1 MKFSAI
7 TSACAGAAFVGNAV
21 AHPGMAKV
29 VDEIK
34 ANIMS
39 RQGGPVD
46 PALNSNELI
55 GDLVTLQDSQLTP
68 VGKDIKA
75 VILNQANGESLE
87 TYPNVPRLGTPQCNA
102 DTCCVWQ
109 YIANE
114 MVTAFKGPSGRC
126 TNAARAAVRLGFHDA
141 AGWSKNTGPDGGADG
156 SLILNSEE
164 IRRPGNRGLEEI
176 VTLTQTWFAKY
187 KGYGISAADL
197 VQMGANVATVV
208 CPLGPRTKTYI
219 GRKDN
224 PKPATDGLLPPVDAS
239 ADFLIKLFQDKT
251 IQPNGLVALL
261 GAHSTAQ
268 QRFVDPR
275 RAGDPQDS
283 TPGVWDMLYYN
294 ETINPNAPARVF
306 KFASDIKLAADPR
319 MSRLFT
325 AFAAPNNAAQLP
337 WNLVSIPLKAR
348 TATTSRSSPHRFAN
362 PTRVRQLYAREYVRL
377 SLLGVNNINSL
388 TDCTKVLPQPVR
400 TFVPNDK
407 CEVKT
412 WMSSTKNVPA
422 IANALLDGKLITS
435 VPGLSSLLSNLLGG
449 LLGLIGIGRQGS
461 NC

>member
-7 TSACAGAAFVGNAV
+7 TSACAGAAFVGNAL

-46 PALNSNELI
+46 PAQNSNELI
-55 GDLVTLQDSQLTP
+55 GDLVALQDSQLTP

-87 TYPNVPRLGTPQCNA
+87 TYPNVPRLGTPQCKA

-109 YIANE
+109 YVANE

-126 TNAARAAVRLGFHDA
+126 TNAARAAVRLGFHDS

-156 SLILNSEE
+156 SLILNAEE

-176 VTLTQTWFAKY
+176 VTLTQTWFNKY

-197 VQMGANVATVV
+197 IQMGANVATVV

-224 PKPATDGLLPPVDAS
+224 SKPAPDGLLPPVDAS

-325 AFAAPNNAAQLP
+325 AFAAPNNAAQRP
-337 WNLVSIPLKAR
+337 WNL
-348 TATTSRSSPHRFAN
+348 
-362 PTRVRQLYAREYVRL
+362 LYAREYVRL

-388 TDCTKVLPQPVR
+388 TDCTKVLPQPVGN
-400 TFVPNDK
+400 FVSNDR

-435 VPGLSSLLSNLLGG
+435 VPGLSGLLSSILGG
-449 LLGLIGIGRQGS
+449 LFGLIGIGRTGS

>member
-7 TSACAGAAFVGNAV
+7 TSACAGAAFIGNAV

-29 VDEIK
+29 VNEIK

-55 GDLVTLQDSQLTP
+55 GDLMTLQDSQLTP

-87 TYPNVPRLGTPQCNA
+87 TYPNVPKLGTPQCKA

-109 YIANE
+109 YVANE

-141 AGWSKNTGPDGGADG
+141 AGWSKNTGPSGGADG
-156 SLILNSEE
+156 SLILNTEE

-176 VTLTQTWFAKY
+176 VTLTQTWFNKY

-224 PKPATDGLLPPVDAS
+224 PKPAPDGLLPPVDAS

-306 KFASDIKLAADPR
+306 KFPSDIKLAADPR

-337 WNLVSIPLKAR
+337 WNLVSSPLTAC
-348 TATTSRSSPHRFAN
+348 TATTSRSSFTQA
-362 PTRVRQLYAREYVRL
+362 
-377 SLLGVNNINSL
+377 
-388 TDCTKVLPQPVR
+388 C
-400 TFVPNDK
+400 
-407 CEVKT
+407 
-412 WMSSTKNVPA
+412 
-422 IANALLDGKLITS
+422 
-435 VPGLSSLLSNLLGG
+435 
-449 LLGLIGIGRQGS
+449 
-461 NC
+461 

>member
-7 TSACAGAAFVGNAV
+7 TTACAGAAFIGNAV

-29 VDEIK
+29 VNEIK

-55 GDLVTLQDSQLTP
+55 GDLVTFQDSQLTP

-87 TYPNVPRLGTPQCNA
+87 TYANVPRLGTPQCKA

-109 YIANE
+109 YVANE

-141 AGWSKNTGPDGGADG
+141 AGWSKKTGPDGGADG
-156 SLILNSEE
+156 SLILNTEE

-176 VTLTQTWFAKY
+176 VTLTQTWFNKY

-337 WNLVSIPLKAR
+337 WNL
-348 TATTSRSSPHRFAN
+348 
-362 PTRVRQLYAREYVRL
+362 LYAREYVRL

-400 TFVPNDK
+400 TFVQNDR

>member
-1 MKFSAI
+1 MKFSAL
-7 TSACAGAAFVGNAV
+7 TSACAGAAFIGNVV

-29 VDEIK
+29 VEEIK

-46 PALNSNELI
+46 PSLNSNELI
-55 GDLVTLQDSQLTP
+55 GDLITLQDGQLTP

-87 TYPNVPRLGTPQCNA
+87 TYPNVPGLGTPQCEA

-126 TNAARAAVRLGFHDA
+126 TNAARAAVRLGFHDS
-141 AGWSKNTGPDGGADG
+141 AGWSKKTGPDGGADG
-156 SLILNSEE
+156 SIILNSEE

-176 VTLTQTWFAKY
+176 VKQTRTWFNKY

-197 VQMGANVATVV
+197 IQMGANVATVV
-208 CPLGPRTKTYI
+208 CPLGPRTKTYV
-219 GRKDN
+219 GRRDN
-224 PKPATDGLLPPVDAS
+224 PKPATDGLLPPVDRT

-275 RAGDPQDS
+275 RAGDPQDKHS
-283 TPGVWDMLYYN
+283 W
-294 ETINPNAPARVF
+294 
-306 KFASDIKLAADPR
+306 R
-319 MSRLFT
+319 MG
-325 AFAAPNNAAQLP
+325 
-337 WNLVSIPLKAR
+337 
-348 TATTSRSSPHRFAN
+348 H
-362 PTRVRQLYAREYVRL
+362 
-377 SLLGVNNINSL
+377 
-388 TDCTKVLPQPVR
+388 
-400 TFVPNDK
+400 
-407 CEVKT
+407 
-412 WMSSTKNVPA
+412 
-422 IANALLDGKLITS
+422 ALLQRDH
-435 VPGLSSLLSNLLGG
+435 
-449 LLGLIGIGRQGS
+449 
-461 NC
+461 

>member
-7 TSACAGAAFVGNAV
+7 TSACAGAAFVGNVV
-21 AHPGMAKV
+21 AHPGMAKI

-55 GDLVTLQDSQLTP
+55 GDLLTLQDSQLTP
-68 VGKDIKA
+68 VAKDIKA
-75 VILNQANGESLE
+75 TILNQANGESLE
-87 TYPNVPRLGTPQCNA
+87 TYSSVPRLGTSQCKA

-156 SLILNSEE
+156 SLILAPEE
-164 IRRPGNRGLEEI
+164 IRRPGNRGLEEV
-176 VTLTQTWFAKY
+176 VTLTQSWFNKY

-197 VQMGANVATVV
+197 IQMGANVATVV

-224 PKPATDGLLPPVDAS
+224 SKAAPDGLLPPVDAS

-275 RAGDPQDS
+275 RVGDPQDS
-283 TPGVWDMLYYN
+283 TPGVW
-294 ETINPNAPARVF
+294 E
-306 KFASDIKLAADPR
+306 S
-319 MSRLFT
+319 
-325 AFAAPNNAAQLP
+325 
-337 WNLVSIPLKAR
+337 
-348 TATTSRSSPHRFAN
+348 
-362 PTRVRQLYAREYVRL
+362 
-377 SLLGVNNINSL
+377 
-388 TDCTKVLPQPVR
+388 VLPLFRYV
-400 TFVPNDK
+400 
-407 CEVKT
+407 C
-412 WMSSTKNVPA
+412 
-422 IANALLDGKLITS
+422 LS
-435 VPGLSSLLSNLLGG
+435 VFH
-449 LLGLIGIGRQGS
+449 
-461 NC
+461 

>member
-29 VDEIK
+29 VNEIK

-87 TYPNVPRLGTPQCNA
+87 TYSNVPKLGTPQCKA

-109 YIANE
+109 YVAND

-141 AGWSKNTGPDGGADG
+141 AGWSKKTGPDGGADG
-156 SLILNSEE
+156 SLILNAEE

-176 VTLTQTWFAKY
+176 VTLTQAWFAKY

-337 WNLVSIPLKAR
+337 WNLVSNPLGI
-348 TATTSRSSPHRFAN
+348 PHR
-362 PTRVRQLYAREYVRL
+362 
-377 SLLGVNNINSL
+377 
-388 TDCTKVLPQPVR
+388 DDKPQQ
-400 TFVPNDK
+400 
-407 CEVKT
+407 
-412 WMSSTKNVPA
+412 STQ
-422 IANALLDGKLITS
+422 T
-435 VPGLSSLLSNLLGG
+435 
-449 LLGLIGIGRQGS
+449 
-461 NC
+461 C

>member
-29 VDEIK
+29 VNEIK

-75 VILNQANGESLE
+75 VILNQGNGESLE
-87 TYPNVPRLGTPQCNA
+87 TYSNVPKLGTPQCKA

-109 YIANE
+109 YVAND

-141 AGWSKNTGPDGGADG
+141 AGWSKKTGPDGGADG
-156 SLILNSEE
+156 SLILNTEE

-176 VTLTQTWFAKY
+176 VTLTQAWFAKY

-337 WNLVSIPLKAR
+337 WNL
-348 TATTSRSSPHRFAN
+348 
-362 PTRVRQLYAREYVRL
+362 LYAREYVRL

-400 TFVPNDK
+400 TFVPNDR

>member
-1 MKFSAI
+1 MILTSVCEVVYTRTIAFVHDIVSRCSQTSHSSSLRALLHHRFPSFVLSHPLSITMKFSAI
-7 TSACAGAAFVGNAV
+7 TSACAGAALVGNAI
-21 AHPGMAKV
+21 AHPGMNKV
-29 VDEIK
+29 VNEIK
-34 ANIMS
+34 ANIMA
-39 RQGGPVD
+39 RQGGPAD

-55 GDLVTLQDSQLTP
+55 GDLQTLQDSQLTP

-75 VILNQANGESLE
+75 TILHQANGESLE
-87 TYPNVPRLGTPQCNA
+87 TYPNVPKLGTSQCKA

-126 TNAARAAVRLGFHDA
+126 TNAARAAVRLGFHDS
-141 AGWSKNTGPDGGADG
+141 AGWSKSTGPNGGADG
-156 SLILNSEE
+156 SLILNAEE

-176 VTLTQTWFAKY
+176 VTLTQTWFNKY
-187 KGYGISAADL
+187 KGYSISAADL

-224 PKPATDGLLPPVDAS
+224 PKPAPDGLLPPVDAS

-268 QRFVDPR
+268 QRFVDPA

-337 WNLVSIPLKAR
+337 WNNVSSFQEPAR
-348 TATTSRSSPHRFAN
+348 RANSHRF
-362 PTRVRQLYAREYVRL
+362 
-377 SLLGVNNINSL
+377 
-388 TDCTKVLPQPVR
+388 C
-400 TFVPNDK
+400 
-407 CEVKT
+407 
-412 WMSSTKNVPA
+412 
-422 IANALLDGKLITS
+422 
-435 VPGLSSLLSNLLGG
+435 
-449 LLGLIGIGRQGS
+449 
-461 NC
+461 

>member
-7 TSACAGAAFVGNAV
+7 TSACAGAALVGNAI
-21 AHPGMAKV
+21 AHPGMNKV
-29 VDEIK
+29 VNEIK
-34 ANIMS
+34 ANIMA
-39 RQGGPVD
+39 RQGGPAD

-55 GDLVTLQDSQLTP
+55 GDLQTLQDSQLTP

-75 VILNQANGESLE
+75 TILHQANGESLE
-87 TYPNVPRLGTPQCNA
+87 TYPNVPKLGTSQCKA

-126 TNAARAAVRLGFHDA
+126 TNAARAAVRLGFHDS
-141 AGWSKNTGPDGGADG
+141 AGWSKSTGPNGGADG
-156 SLILNSEE
+156 SLILNAEE

-176 VTLTQTWFAKY
+176 VTLTQTWFQKY

-224 PKPATDGLLPPVDAS
+224 PKPAPDGLLPPVDAS

-268 QRFVDPR
+268 QRFVDPA

-337 WNLVSIPLKAR
+337 WNNVSSFQEPAR
-348 TATTSRSSPHRFAN
+348 RANSHRF
-362 PTRVRQLYAREYVRL
+362 
-377 SLLGVNNINSL
+377 
-388 TDCTKVLPQPVR
+388 C
-400 TFVPNDK
+400 
-407 CEVKT
+407 
-412 WMSSTKNVPA
+412 
-422 IANALLDGKLITS
+422 
-435 VPGLSSLLSNLLGG
+435 
-449 LLGLIGIGRQGS
+449 
-461 NC
+461 

>member
-1 MKFSAI
+1 MKFSAL
-7 TSACAGAAFVGNAV
+7 TSACAGAAFIGNAV

-29 VDEIK
+29 VEEIK

-46 PALNSNELI
+46 PSLNSNELI

-87 TYPNVPRLGTPQCNA
+87 TYPNVPGLGTPQCKA

-114 MVTAFKGPSGRC
+114 MVSAFKGPSGRC

-141 AGWSKNTGPDGGADG
+141 AGWSKRTGPDGGADG
-156 SLILNSEE
+156 SIMLNSDE

-176 VTLTQTWFAKY
+176 VKQTQVWFNKY

-197 VQMGANVATVV
+197 IQMGANVATVV

-224 PKPATDGLLPPVDAS
+224 PKPAPDGLLPPVNES

-283 TPGVWDMLYYN
+283 TPGVWDMVYYN

-337 WNLVSIPLKAR
+337 WNL
-348 TATTSRSSPHRFAN
+348 
-362 PTRVRQLYAREYVRL
+362 LYAREYVRL

-400 TFVPNDK
+400 TFTPNDR

-422 IANALLDGKLITS
+422 IANALLEGKLITS
-435 VPGLSSLLSNLLGG
+435 VPGLASLLSNILGG
-449 LLGLIGIGRQGS
+449 LLGFLGIGSQGS
-461 NC
+461 KC

>member
-1 MKFSAI
+1 MKFSAL
-7 TSACAGAAFVGNAV
+7 TTACVGATFVGNAV
-21 AHPGMAKV
+21 AHPGMTKIV
-29 VDEIK
+29 EEIK

-46 PALNSNELI
+46 PSLNSNELI
-55 GDLVTLQDSQLTP
+55 GDLTTLQDSQLTP

-75 VILNQANGESLE
+75 VILHQANGESLE
-87 TYPNVPRLGTPQCNA
+87 TYPNVPRLGTPQCKA

-156 SLILNSEE
+156 SIILNSDE

-176 VTLTQTWFAKY
+176 VTLTQVWFNKY

-197 VQMGANVATVV
+197 IQMGANVATVV

-224 PKPATDGLLPPVDAS
+224 PKPARDGLLPPVDGS

-337 WNLVSIPLKAR
+337 WNL
-348 TATTSRSSPHRFAN
+348 
-362 PTRVRQLYAREYVRL
+362 LYAREYVRL

-400 TFVPNDK
+400 TFVPSDR

-412 WMSSTKNVPA
+412 WMSSSKNVPA
-422 IANALLDGKLITS
+422 IANALLEGKLITS
-435 VPGLSSLLSNLLGG
+435 VPGLASLLSNILGG

-461 NC
+461 SC

>member
-1 MKFSAI
+1 MKLSAI

-21 AHPGMAKV
+21 AHPGMANV

-55 GDLVTLQDSQLTP
+55 GDLLTLQDNQLTP
-68 VGKDIKA
+68 VAKDIKA
-75 VILNQANGESLE
+75 TILSQANGESLD
-87 TYPNVPRLGTPQCNA
+87 TYPNVPRLGTPQCKA

-114 MVTAFKGPSGRC
+114 MVAAFKGPSGRC

-141 AGWSKNTGPDGGADG
+141 AGWSKSTGPDGGADG
-156 SLILNSEE
+156 SLILAPEE

-176 VTLTQTWFAKY
+176 VTLSQTWFNKY
-187 KGYGISAADL
+187 KGYGVSAADL
-197 VQMGANVATVV
+197 IQMGANVATVV

-224 PKPATDGLLPPVDAS
+224 AKAAPDGLLPPVDAS
-239 ADFLIKLFQDKT
+239 ADFLIKQFQDKT

-337 WNLVSIPLKAR
+337 WNL
-348 TATTSRSSPHRFAN
+348 
-362 PTRVRQLYAREYVRL
+362 LYAREYVRL

-400 TFVPNDK
+400 TFVPNDR

-435 VPGLSSLLSNLLGG
+435 VPGLSSLLSNILGG
-449 LLGLIGIGRQGS
+449 LLGLIGIGRTNS